1 MGYSVRAL
9 NRAHV
14 ALGVLGIVSG
24 QSGATNRRPMPYD
37 PAELVE
43 LPTEVLA
50 VITEMRAATRASS
63 DGGTKVT
70 RAERR
75 RIVRA
80 ALHLA
85 FVLTRDG
92 ID

>member
-1 MGYSVRAL
+1 MRAL
-9 NRAHV
+9 IGRTLPSAF
-14 ALGVLGIVSG
+14 AAWCRG
-24 QSGATNRRPMPYD
+24 RRGRRTGGPMPYD
-37 PAELVE
+37 PVELVE

-50 VITEMRAATRASS
+50 VVTEMRAATRASS

-85 FVLTRDG
+85 YVLTRDG

>member
-1 MGYSVRAL
+1 MVSRAP
-9 NRAHV
+9 
-14 ALGVLGIVSG
+14 
-24 QSGATNRRPMPYD
+24 GAANRRTMPYD
-37 PAELVE
+37 PVE
-43 LPTEVLA
+43 LIELPVEVLA

-63 DGGTKVT
+63 DGGTKIT

-85 FVLTRDG
+85 YVLTRDG

>member
-1 MGYSVRAL
+1 M
-9 NRAHV
+9 
-14 ALGVLGIVSG
+14 
-24 QSGATNRRPMPYD
+24 YD
-37 PAELVE
+37 PVELVE
-43 LPTEVLA
+43 LPIEVLA
-50 VITEMRAATRASS
+50 VINEMRAATRAGG
-63 DGGTKVT
+63 DGGTKIT

-85 FVLTRDG
+85 YVLTRDG

>member
-1 MGYSVRAL
+1 MGYFYRAL

-14 ALGVLGIVSG
+14 ALGDLGMVSR
-24 QSGATNRRPMPYD
+24 QSGATNRRTMYD

-85 FVLTRDG
+85 YVLTRDG
-92 ID
+92 LD

>member
-1 MGYSVRAL
+1 MRAL

-37 PAELVE
+37 PVELVE

-63 DGGTKVT
+63 DGGTKIT

-75 RIVRA
+75 RIIRA

-85 FVLTRDG
+85 YVLTRDG
-92 ID
+92 VD

>member
-1 MGYSVRAL
+1 M
-9 NRAHV
+9 
-14 ALGVLGIVSG
+14 
-24 QSGATNRRPMPYD
+24 YD
-37 PAELVE
+37 PVE
-43 LPTEVLA
+43 LIELPIEVLA
-50 VITEMRAATRASS
+50 VINEMRAATRAGG
-63 DGGTKVT
+63 DGGTKIT

-85 FVLTRDG
+85 YVLTRDG

>member
-9 NRAHV
+9 NRAHD
-14 ALGVLGIVSG
+14 ALGVLDMVSG
-24 QSGATNRRPMPYD
+24 QSGASNRRTMYD
-37 PAELVE
+37 PAELLE

-75 RIVRA
+75 RIVKA

-85 FVLTRDG
+85 YVLTRDAV
-92 ID
+92 D

>member
-1 MGYSVRAL
+1 M
-9 NRAHV
+9 
-14 ALGVLGIVSG
+14 VSG
-24 QSGATNRRPMPYD
+24 QSGASNRRTMYD

-43 LPTEVLA
+43 LPIEVLA
-50 VITEMRAATRASS
+50 VINEMRAATRASG

-75 RIVRA
+75 RVVKA

-85 FVLTRDG
+85 YVLTRDAV
-92 ID
+92 D